1 MTVFDDARQEWQ
13 NLLSQTSW
21 ASPVFG
27 DTYYIRYPIDIGTQ
41 EALTYKQS
49 VFKGDDDV
57 HAFDAKAVR
66 QKIIQRLIEAQER
79 KLKPWFGQVSY
90 FADNMKFL
98 PPLPEQELDFVIRN
112 SLFFEDNQ
120 IYNVPFRKARENL
133 LYYLDPEVK
142 PSFSTECQEMEQA
155 IIYSKCQIEMYGLFN
170 IIKDKVF
177 ILSDGE
183 LREIIDL
190 LLNIEKSDKI
200 LVKRFIEAEKEFKP
214 FIGQGNLN
222 LTRESNFLLEYI
234 AGGDPEFYPFRVFQL
249 WIRNLLDFDKT
260 AIDYIEKEKSH
271 IFNEFSIDKIK
282 DVLLLSIK
290 LFRWMT
296 IKERLLSQIKN
307 EYASKKDFSGY
318 TTNFIHLMHSRIDL
332 FKTLDIDEFKPPIE
346 KSEYDS
352 EYISHQIALATM
364 SSVINYLTKQIPEPE
379 GVDRIQARLI
389 VNKRVK
395 NLEKYVLP
403 DEFREEIQNEVKKV
417 DDFIEEP
424 DSELQIE
431 QILRIP
437 YNKIYPRGEYYFKQ
451 MEAEVKLAMEK
462 AGDRDLRKELAEI
475 TDDPQTLVKQYGSPA
490 LKIVENPEDLKE
502 VYSTIL
508 ALKSAELIFSNHPNL
523 TVMKRQQIIKS
534 LINDLFA
541 PQFDFLRIIK
551 TEGEIK
557 ELTLEEEN

>member
-90 FADNMKFL
+90 FADGMKFL
-98 PPLPEQELDFVIRN
+98 PPLPEHELDFVLRK
-112 SLFFEDNQ
+112 SLLYEDNQ
-120 IYNVPFRKARENL
+120 NFNVPFRKARENL
-133 LYYLDPEVK
+133 LCYLDPEVK
-142 PSFSTECQEMEQA
+142 PGFSTESREMEQA
-155 IIYSKCQIEMYGLFN
+155 IIYSKCQIELYGLFN
-170 IIKDKVF
+170 IIKDKMF
-177 ILSDGE
+177 ILNDAE
-183 LREIIDL
+183 LNEIINLILD
-190 LLNIEKSDKI
+190 IEKSDKI
-200 LVKRFIEAEKEFKP
+200 LVKRFIESGKEYKP
-214 FIGQGNLN
+214 FIGQGNPN
-222 LTRESNFLLEYI
+222 LDCETNFLLKFI
-234 AGGDPEFYPFRVFQL
+234 AGGDSDFYPIRVFQL
-249 WIRNLLDFDKT
+249 WIRNLLDFDKI
-260 AIDYIEKEKSH
+260 AISYIEKNGH
-271 IFNEFSIDKIK
+271 IFNEFSLDNIK
-282 DVLLLSIK
+282 EILLHGIK
-290 LFRWMT
+290 LYKWMT
-296 IKERLLSQIKN
+296 IKERLISQINN

-318 TTNFIHLMHSRIDL
+318 ATNFIHLMHSRKDL
-332 FKTLDIDEFKPPIE
+332 FKTLNIKEFKPTIE
-346 KSEYDS
+346 KSEYDL
-352 EYISHQIALATM
+352 EYISHQLALATM
-364 SSVINYLTKQIPEPE
+364 SSIINYLGNQIPEPE

-389 VNKRVK
+389 VNKRIA

-403 DEFREEIQNEVKKV
+403 DEIREEIHNELNQLI
-417 DDFIEEP
+417 DLIEVR
-424 DSELQIE
+424 DSESQVE

-437 YNKIYPRGEYYFKQ
+437 YNKIYPRGDYYFKQ

-475 TDDPQTLVKQYGSPA
+475 TDDPQTLVKQYGTPA
-490 LKIVENPEDLKE
+490 LKIIENPESLKE
-502 VYSTIL
+502 IYSTIL
-508 ALKSAELIFSNHPNL
+508 ALKSAELIFSNRPNL
-523 TVMKRQQIIKS
+523 TVMKRQKIIKS

-551 TEGEIK
+551 MEGESK
-557 ELTLEEEN
+557 ELKLQEDK